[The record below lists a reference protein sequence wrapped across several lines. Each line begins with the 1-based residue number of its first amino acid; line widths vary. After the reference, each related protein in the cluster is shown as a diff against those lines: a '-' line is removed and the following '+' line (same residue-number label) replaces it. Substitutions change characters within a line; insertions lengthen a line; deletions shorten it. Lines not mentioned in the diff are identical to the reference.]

1 MRATPDLVAHRGY
14 ALHYPENTAAAIH
27 AALAAGA
34 KYFECDIQLTA
45 DRVPILFHDE
55 ILDRV
60 CGVPGRINEFK
71 FAELAALS
79 ACEPGRFGERFRG
92 EPIAALED
100 IGCILKS
107 SPEVVGFIE
116 IKTESIERFGV
127 ELVFDRV
134 DAVLSDRVRQVVLIS
149 YSGEFIHYAQ
159 GYAIG
164 AIVDRWEHLASIR
177 SLHPGYVFCDVEG
190 LPPTGELRCQGA
202 KLVVFEVRHAA
213 VALAL
218 WERGVDLIETF
229 AVGELLG
236 ELGHVRYPR
245 P

>member
-1 MRATPDLVAHRGY
+1 MRATPDVVAHRGY
-14 ALHYPENTAAAIH
+14 ALHYPENTRAAIH

-34 KYFECDIQLTA
+34 KYFECDVQLTA

-60 CGVPGRINEFK
+60 CGVPGRIHEFE

-79 ACEPGRFGERFRG
+79 AYEPGRFGERFLG
-92 EPIAALED
+92 EPIASLED

-107 SPEVVGFIE
+107 NPEVVGFIE
-116 IKTESIERFGV
+116 IKTESIEQFGV
-127 ELVFDRV
+127 DLVFERV
-134 DAVLSDRVRQVVLIS
+134 DSVLSRCARQVVLIS
-149 YSGEFIHYAQ
+149 YSRAFIRYAQ

-164 AIVDRWEHLASIR
+164 AIIDRWEHLASIR

-218 WERGVDLIETF
+218 WERGVELIETF

-236 ELGHVRYPR
+236 ELCHVRDRR

>member
-1 MRATPDLVAHRGY
+1 MRAIPDLVAHRGY
-14 ALHYPENTAAAIH
+14 ALHYPENTRAAIR
-27 AALAAGA
+27 AALSAGA
-34 KYFECDIQLTA
+34 KYFECDVQLTA

-60 CGVPGRINEFK
+60 CGVPGRMHEFK

-79 ACEPGRFGERFRG
+79 AYEPRRFGERFRG

-107 SPEVVGFIE
+107 NPDVVGFIE
-116 IKTESIERFGV
+116 IKTESIEQFGV
-127 ELVFDRV
+127 ESVFDRV
-134 DAVLSDRVRQVVLIS
+134 DAVLSRSARQVVLIS
-149 YSGEFIHYAQ
+149 YSREFIRYAR

-164 AIVDRWEHLASIR
+164 AIIDRWEDLASIR

-218 WERGVDLIETF
+218 WERGVELIETF

-236 ELGHVRYPR
+236 EFYHLRDPR